1 MKYKDMSKSVLKSS
15 LKTLKV
21 SNAPL
26 SEIKYVAKCLRSKL
40 QLNTHSVLA
49 SKNHDTQIQKNFW
62 GYIKT
67 NFKQNMS
74 LSPTFDCSACTKFF
88 ATFFRSIFPSKSF
101 KIPDWIPSL
110 AQPSIPY
117 DLSPPSYHQ
126 ITKVV
131 RRMKASGSPCPLD
144 KISIIPFKRC
154 PYLRSYLTELFRII
168 WKSGNTPRAWKK
180 ACTIL
185 IHKKDDLSDP
195 ANFRPITL
203 ETVPLKIFTSCMRD
217 SMYTFLQRNGYIEHN
232 IQKGF
237 LPKLSGTFEHT
248 AQLAN
253 VINTARTKQRSL
265 VVTLLDLKNA
275 FGEVHHNLIP
285 EILRYHHIPD
295 HIQQL
300 IISLYSTFQT
310 SVITNSFQTPFITV
324 GRGVLQG
331 DCLSPLT
338 FNLCFNTFIQYIS
351 DQKFKQFGFT
361 INSLYP
367 VHWFQFADDAA
378 VITGL
383 ENENQILLNH
393 FTRWCAW
400 ADMKIRVDKCSTFG
414 IKKSSTSSTQYLP
427 NLIINHEVVPTID
440 IGKSFR
446 YLGRHFNY
454 AMDNQIHM
462 SEVLDLLK
470 DFMNR
475 IDSLSC
481 HPKNKLLIYHQF
493 VLSKLSWHLT
503 VADLSKTWVV
513 QNLENIVAKYVRQW
527 LDLPISATLST
538 LVLQKSKY
546 GINLILPST
555 KFTQCQTVIRNA
567 LKTSPNLEINAM
579 WAATSNGSNIQ
590 YDQYRNTKQVLTAI
604 QKDHEDRINHE
615 LTSQGFI
622 MSSILKLSNS
632 STRRLWSIVQ
642 QNMPKNIFNFMIK
655 YLNNTLPTRKNL
667 YKWSLSD
674 SPSCSFC
681 LHPETLQ
688 HVVSSCKSYLED
700 GRYTW
705 RHISVLLHNTN
716 SFSSLQRCRLFV
728 DLPSF
733 PSPSLITG
741 DSLRPDLAL
750 ISPDNTLYIV
760 ELTVG
765 FETNIEVNNKRK
777 AIKYGSLIQ
786 DLRSQYRTITFI
798 NLSMS
803 ALGIYEASSDT
814 ILNMMNDL
822 GIAKSVQISIIKK
835 ITNIA
840 VRSTYYI
847 FCRRNKTWTDPA
859 LLHF

>member
-1 MKYKDMSKSVLKSS
+1 
-15 LKTLKV
+15 
-21 SNAPL
+21 
-26 SEIKYVAKCLRSKL
+26 
-40 QLNTHSVLA
+40 
-49 SKNHDTQIQKNFW
+49 
-62 GYIKT
+62 
-67 NFKQNMS
+67 
-74 LSPTFDCSACTKFF
+74 
-88 ATFFRSIFPSKSF
+88 
-101 KIPDWIPSL
+101 
-110 AQPSIPY
+110 
-117 DLSPPSYHQ
+117 
-126 ITKVV
+126 
-131 RRMKASGSPCPLD
+131 
-144 KISIIPFKRC
+144 
-154 PYLRSYLTELFRII
+154 
-168 WKSGNTPRAWKK
+168 
-180 ACTIL
+180 
-185 IHKKDDLSDP
+185 
-195 ANFRPITL
+195 
-203 ETVPLKIFTSCMRD
+203 
-217 SMYTFLQRNGYIEHN
+217 
-232 IQKGF
+232 
-237 LPKLSGTFEHT
+237 
-248 AQLAN
+248 
-253 VINTARTKQRSL
+253 
-265 VVTLLDLKNA
+265 
-275 FGEVHHNLIP
+275 
-285 EILRYHHIPD
+285 
-295 HIQQL
+295 
-300 IISLYSTFQT
+300 
-310 SVITNSFQTPFITV
+310 
-324 GRGVLQG
+324 
-331 DCLSPLT
+331 
-338 FNLCFNTFIQYIS
+338 
-351 DQKFKQFGFT
+351 
-361 INSLYP
+361 
-367 VHWFQFADDAA
+367 
-378 VITGL
+378 
-383 ENENQILLNH
+383 
-393 FTRWCAW
+393 
-400 ADMKIRVDKCSTFG
+400 
-414 IKKSSTSSTQYLP
+414 
-427 NLIINHEVVPTID
+427 
-440 IGKSFR
+440 
-446 YLGRHFNY
+446 
-454 AMDNQIHM
+454 M

-513 QNLENIVAKYVRQW
+513 QNLDNIVAKYVRQW

-632 STRRLWSIVQ
+632 NTRRLWSIVQ
-642 QNMPKNIFNFMIK
+642 QNMPKNIFSFMIK

-705 RHISVLLHNTN
+705 RHNSVLLHIAN

-750 ISPDNTLYIV
+750 ISPDNTLYIL

-777 AIKYGSLIQ
+777 AIKYGPLIQ

-835 ITNIA
+835 IMNIA

-847 FCRRNKTWTDPA
+847 FCRRNKAWTDPA

>member
-1 MKYKDMSKSVLKSS
+1 
-15 LKTLKV
+15 
-21 SNAPL
+21 
-26 SEIKYVAKCLRSKL
+26 
-40 QLNTHSVLA
+40 
-49 SKNHDTQIQKNFW
+49 
-62 GYIKT
+62 
-67 NFKQNMS
+67 
-74 LSPTFDCSACTKFF
+74 
-88 ATFFRSIFPSKSF
+88 
-101 KIPDWIPSL
+101 
-110 AQPSIPY
+110 
-117 DLSPPSYHQ
+117 
-126 ITKVV
+126 
-131 RRMKASGSPCPLD
+131 
-144 KISIIPFKRC
+144 
-154 PYLRSYLTELFRII
+154 
-168 WKSGNTPRAWKK
+168 
-180 ACTIL
+180 
-185 IHKKDDLSDP
+185 
-195 ANFRPITL
+195 
-203 ETVPLKIFTSCMRD
+203 
-217 SMYTFLQRNGYIEHN
+217 
-232 IQKGF
+232 
-237 LPKLSGTFEHT
+237 
-248 AQLAN
+248 
-253 VINTARTKQRSL
+253 
-265 VVTLLDLKNA
+265 
-275 FGEVHHNLIP
+275 
-285 EILRYHHIPD
+285 
-295 HIQQL
+295 
-300 IISLYSTFQT
+300 
-310 SVITNSFQTPFITV
+310 
-324 GRGVLQG
+324 
-331 DCLSPLT
+331 
-338 FNLCFNTFIQYIS
+338 
-351 DQKFKQFGFT
+351 
-361 INSLYP
+361 
-367 VHWFQFADDAA
+367 
-378 VITGL
+378 
-383 ENENQILLNH
+383 
-393 FTRWCAW
+393 
-400 ADMKIRVDKCSTFG
+400 MKIRVDKCSTFG

-427 NLIINHEVVPTID
+427 NLIINHKVVPTID

-481 HPKNKLLIYHQF
+481 HPKNKLLIYHRF

-513 QNLENIVAKYVRQW
+513 QNLDNIVAKYVRQW

-538 LVLQKSKY
+538 LVLPKSKY

-604 QKDHEDRINHE
+604 QKDHEDRINHK

-622 MSSILKLSNS
+622 MCSILKLSNS
-632 STRRLWSIVQ
+632 NTRRLWSIVQ

-705 RHISVLLHNTN
+705 RHNSVLLHIAN

-750 ISPDNTLYIV
+750 ISPDNILYIL

-777 AIKYGSLIQ
+777 AIKYGPLIQ
-786 DLRSQYRTITFI
+786 DLRSQYCTITFI

-835 ITNIA
+835 IMNIA
-840 VRSTYYI
+840 MRSTYYI